1 MAASPLPSIT
11 TDIPFR
17 LDRLPWAKW
26 HWMVVIGLG
35 ITWILD
41 GLEVTIVGSINPTL
55 ASEQGLRFT
64 ATQTG
69 LAATAYLIGAVIG
82 ALGFGILTD
91 RFGRKRLF
99 LITLAWY
106 LVCTALTAFAWDF
119 WSFALFRALAGMGIG
134 GEYSAVNSAIDELI
148 PSHRR
153 GAADIAI
160 NGSWWIGTLIGA
172 LVSIPL
178 LDGRFFPPSL
188 GWRFAF
194 ALGAVLAIMVLFL
207 RRSLPESPRWLLT
220 HGKHDEAERIVTQI
234 EAEVRKETGGE
245 LPPVK
250 HKKITFD
257 TGRRPG
263 FVATIETLVKTYP
276 KRTVLVLALMITQAF
291 LYNAVFFNQGLQLTT
306 FFGVKPGD
314 VGLYIFPFAIGNFLG
329 ALVLGHF
336 FDAVGR
342 KKMIAGC
349 YILSGALMVL
359 SIALFLNGALNA
371 LTLTILW
378 SVMFFFAS
386 AGASAAYLTVSEIFP
401 LETRAAAIAFVYAT
415 GTLIGGAVA
424 PPIFGALIGTKQP
437 QMLALAWG
445 IGAALMIAGG
455 LVEIV
460 LGIDAERKSLEEIA
474 APLTAG
480 GLAEAAA

>member
-1 MAASPLPSIT
+1 LAASYAKIT

-55 ASEQGLRFT
+55 ASKQGLSFT
-64 ATQTG
+64 ATETG
-69 LAATAYLIGAVIG
+69 FAATAYLVGAVIG
-82 ALGFGILTD
+82 ALGFGYLTD

-99 LITLAWY
+99 LITLGWY
-106 LVCTALTAFAWDF
+106 LVCTTLTAFAWDF
-119 WSFALFRALAGMGIG
+119 WSFAVFRALAGMGIG

-153 GAADIAI
+153 GTADIAI

-188 GWRFAF
+188 GWRLAF
-194 ALGAVLAIMVLFL
+194 GFGALLAVMVLFL
-207 RRSLPESPRWLLT
+207 RKSLPESPRWLLT
-220 HGKHDEAERIVTQI
+220 HGRHGDAETIVAAI
-234 EAEVRKETGGE
+234 EAEVRAETGRD
-245 LPPVK
+245 LPPLK
-250 HKKITFD
+250 HKKLTFD
-257 TGRRPG
+257 PARKAG
-263 FVATIETLVKTYP
+263 FAATLETMVRTYP
-276 KRTVLVLALMITQAF
+276 RRTVLVLALMITQAF

-306 FFGVKPGD
+306 FFGVAPGD

-329 ALVLGHF
+329 ALILGHF

-342 KKMIAGC
+342 KTMIAGC
-349 YILSGALMVL
+349 YIVSGLLMVL
-359 SIALFLNGALNA
+359 SIVLFLNHALSA
-371 LTLTILW
+371 LSLTVLW

-386 AGASAAYLTVSEIFP
+386 AGASAAYLTASEIFP
-401 LETRAAAIAFVYAT
+401 LETRAAAIAFVYAI
-415 GTLIGGAVA
+415 GTLIGGAIA

-437 QMLALAWG
+437 QLLALAWG

-455 LVEIV
+455 LVEIA
-460 LGIDAERKSLEEIA
+460 LGVDAERKSLEEIA

-480 GLAEAAA
+480 GLAEALA